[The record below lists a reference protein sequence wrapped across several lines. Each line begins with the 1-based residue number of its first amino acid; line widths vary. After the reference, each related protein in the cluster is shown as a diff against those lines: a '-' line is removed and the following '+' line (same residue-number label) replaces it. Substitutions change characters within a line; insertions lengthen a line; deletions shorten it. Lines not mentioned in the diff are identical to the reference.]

1 MCTRYSDLSWCRRN
15 VLFCSMSA
23 LPPPRRDRSFSR
35 GAIFLSANCVLAGRV
50 WPGAGGSNGNKTN
63 CPPCAVCLLKR
74 SGGSRPHICLIIAR
88 FLSAASACRRKKAAP
103 VAPSFAAFPSLTAF
117 RVLVD
122 YRRRNRATRSTAAHR
137 PRNVPH
143 FV

>member
-1 MCTRYSDLSWCRRN
+1 
-15 VLFCSMSA
+15 MSA